1 MSSTWASVVP
11 AGTVPKDYPRHFD
24 GLSARPGASVSRRS
38 PRSRLASR
46 ASGWILGSWS
56 RRRPGPAHR
65 GQRRLE
71 LGANSYE
78 VLVPRSPMGAC
89 IHAPWPW
96 PRGDQK
102 MRERE
107 RQTATKPRY
116 YIRGIEITAISGL
129 GRFGGGGG
137 LVSDF
142 DHQNHVV
149 HLGLGRASWQGAQG
163 HCPHHFDGL
172 SARLGAPVSSR
183 SPRSRAHRGHRAGFF
198 GVGRACRPGPAS
210 AASRSLQKIVGAI
223 VGAASRTGH
232 EHLRGS
238 SPPRNP
244 PEGGTAVAARP
255 CAVV

>member
-1 MSSTWASVVP
+1 
-11 AGTVPKDYPRHFD
+11 
-24 GLSARPGASVSRRS
+24 
-38 PRSRLASR
+38 
-46 ASGWILGSWS
+46 
-56 RRRPGPAHR
+56 
-65 GQRRLE
+65 
-71 LGANSYE
+71 
-78 VLVPRSPMGAC
+78 
-89 IHAPWPW
+89 
-96 PRGDQK
+96 
-102 MRERE
+102 MRERQ
-107 RQTATKPRY
+107 RQTATKPTY

-223 VGAASRTGH
+223 VGAASRTGR
-232 EHLRGS
+232 EHLQGS
-238 SPPRNP
+238 SPPRSTLPLPSTTNP
-244 PEGGTAVAARP
+244 ILGVLGRCSRRFESGRGYC
-255 CAVV
+255 CAWCRLREIPDIVVTGSRSGK